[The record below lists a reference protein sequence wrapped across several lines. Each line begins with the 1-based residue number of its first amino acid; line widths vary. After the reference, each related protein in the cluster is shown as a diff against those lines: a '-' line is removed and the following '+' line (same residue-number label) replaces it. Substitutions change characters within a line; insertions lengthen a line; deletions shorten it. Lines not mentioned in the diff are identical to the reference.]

1 MEMRKFL
8 LFGLFFAFGSLCANA
23 MINYQGKLMIEVLD
37 EASGLPVPGYQFSVS
52 EDYSH
57 TKIIATV
64 EAGIDG
70 RGWSKKKLK
79 PGEYYI
85 FNSRTSGGY
94 APYEGGGAFAFPAAG
109 TGMVFKVKGGN
120 RGCKIDPSGSEST
133 LKMSGVVTDETL
145 GRIDADD
152 QHRFFISCKGS
163 IFSDYF
169 CLIPKGSDAYL
180 KANDLSLNFKRK
192 KTTLTFKIGPT
203 YANKY
208 FNLGTF
214 SEGSQFVENL
224 LVENT
229 FSGKNSNIYNQ
240 DKDPFNNSTVSFYHG
255 WITHPDMYGGQSF
268 NLTDKG
274 NQYCCDN
281 TSIVEGAKVAM
292 KFSLSK
298 KNHKFKLTMK
308 SVYNIGC
315 YFRFTKNED

>member
-1 MEMRKFL
+1 MKMRTYL
-8 LFGLFFAFGSLCANA
+8 LWGLFLAFGSLCADA
-23 MINYQGKLMIEVLD
+23 MIDYQGKLMIEVLD

-169 CLIPKGSDAYL
+169 CLL
-180 KANDLSLNFKRK
+180 RLSIWPRW
-192 KTTLTFKIGPT
+192 
-203 YANKY
+203 
-208 FNLGTF
+208 
-214 SEGSQFVENL
+214 
-224 LVENT
+224 
-229 FSGKNSNIYNQ
+229 
-240 DKDPFNNSTVSFYHG
+240 TVSRLG
-255 WITHPDMYGGQSF
+255 
-268 NLTDKG
+268 L
-274 NQYCCDN
+274 
-281 TSIVEGAKVAM
+281 
-292 KFSLSK
+292 
-298 KNHKFKLTMK
+298 
-308 SVYNIGC
+308 
-315 YFRFTKNED
+315 

>member
-1 MEMRKFL
+1 MMMRTFFL
-8 LFGLFFAFGSLCANA
+8 LGLLAAFGSLCADA
-23 MINYQGKLMIEVLD
+23 MINYNGKLLIEVQD
-37 EASGLPVPGYQFSVS
+37 EESGLPVPGYQFSIS

-57 TKIIATV
+57 SKILATI
-64 EAGIDG
+64 ESDING
-70 RGWSKKKLK
+70 RGWSKKLK

-94 APYEGGGAFAFPAAG
+94 APYEGGGPFAFPAAG

-120 RGCKIDPSGSEST
+120 KGCKIDQSGSEST

-145 GRIDADD
+145 GRIDADG
-152 QHRFFISCKGS
+152 QHRFFISCKGN

-180 KANDLSLNFKRK
+180 KANDVNLNFKRK

-224 LVENT
+224 LVQNT

-240 DKDPFNNSTVSFYHG
+240 DKDPFNNSTVSFFHG

-268 NLTDKG
+268 NLIDKG

-281 TSIVEGAKVAM
+281 TSIVEGAKVAL

-298 KNHKFKLTMK
+298 KNHKFKLTLK
-308 SVYNIGC
+308 SQYNIGC
-315 YFRFTKNED
+315 YFRFTKNE